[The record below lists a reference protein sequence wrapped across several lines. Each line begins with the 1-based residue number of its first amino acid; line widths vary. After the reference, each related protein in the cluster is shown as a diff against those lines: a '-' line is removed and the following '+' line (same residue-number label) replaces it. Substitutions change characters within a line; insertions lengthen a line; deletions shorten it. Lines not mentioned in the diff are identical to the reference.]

1 MDRSRLN
8 LTESRVRNIPSIDN
22 SVMNAVLIIEAY
34 NMDKSELIAGMTAD
48 SADTENALRIPR
60 SD

>member
-1 MDRSRLN
+1 MRGALCCF
-8 LTESRVRNIPSIDN
+8 SIE
-22 SVMNAVLIIEAY
+22 VH

>member
-1 MDRSRLN
+1 MN